1 MLPDRVV
8 RILQYCN
15 KISSTG
21 GNRAVLMQYLGDQ
34 NCHIIWIDSAYDYMH
49 IGQQLTDISTRTIG
63 KKHHIVIYQTEEDW
77 FSKCD
82 FQQVRNTIKNHPA
95 WSDQSYIVTNS
106 RQDKKE
112 TLAMGISAVCR
123 PGLLDLITYLPYD
136 YSKVTINN
144 ITHHTGICGT
154 RLGDDRMA
162 VWELLTQYQDR
173 VTVAKFGTNWTHSP
187 EFNNY
192 VINNLSTSI
201 IETDSIVTAPYQ
213 DIETDLWWAKNIAF
227 GTVVETRHQGSPGEL
242 IAGQY
247 TTTTSEKTY
256 RNMHLLRPAVICG
269 GLNTRQYLLD
279 LGFDTWDW
287 FVDWSFD
294 SESDDSIRFVKF
306 LKELERLMKTPLSQL
321 TALINQHQDNL
332 LHNRDR
338 LFWLINNYA
347 TIDL

>member
-112 TLAMGISAVCR
+112 TLAMGINAVCR
-123 PGLLDLITYLPYD
+123 PGLLDLITYQPYD
-136 YSKVTINN
+136 CDMINFNN
-144 ITHHTGICGT
+144 ITHYTGVCWQRYDAN
-154 RLGDDRMA
+154 RLKVLD
-162 VWELLTQYQDR
+162 L
-173 VTVAKFGTNWTHSP
+173 
-187 EFNNY
+187 FNQNQTKIIVSKIGQEWAHNQHY
-192 VINNLSTSI
+192 NNLEFISKQQDTVLVSNAPYQF
-201 IETDSIVTAPYQ
+201 IETDF
-213 DIETDLWWAKNIAF
+213 WWANHVAF
-227 GTVVETRHQGSPGEL
+227 GTVLETHWKSNGPTGY
-242 IAGQY
+242 AP
-247 TTTTSEKTY
+247 TTSEKIY

-269 GLNTRQYLLD
+269 GRNTRDYLLA

-287 FVDWSFD
+287 FIDWSFD
-294 SESDDSIRFVKF
+294 SEPDDNLRFCKY
-306 LKELERLMKTPLSQL
+306 LNEIERLLNSPLNQL
-321 TALINQHQDNL
+321 VDLINLNQDKL

-338 LFWLINNYA
+338 LFWLINNY
-347 TIDL
+347 TSIDL

>member
-1 MLPDRVV
+1 
-8 RILQYCN
+8 
-15 KISSTG
+15 
-21 GNRAVLMQYLGDQ
+21 MQHLGDQ
-34 NCHIIWIDSAYDYMH
+34 NCHIIWIDSAHDYMH
-49 IGQQLTDISTRTIG
+49 ISQRLTDVSSHSPG
-63 KKHHIVIYQTEEDW
+63 KKRHIVIYQTEEDW

-82 FQQVRNTIKNHPA
+82 FQQVRSTIKNHPA
-95 WSDQSYIVTNS
+95 WTDQSYIVTNS
-106 RQDKKE
+106 RQDKKR
-112 TLAMGISAVCR
+112 TQNLGINIVCR

-136 YSKVTINN
+136 SSEVTFNN

-154 RLGDDRMA
+154 RLGDDRLA
-162 VWELLTQYQDR
+162 VWELLAQYQDR
-173 VTVAKFGTNWTHSP
+173 VTVAKFGTDWIHSP
-187 EFNNY
+187 ESNNY

-201 IETDSIVTAPYQ
+201 VNTNSVVTAPFQ
-213 DIETDLWWAKNIAF
+213 AIETDLWWTKNIAF
-227 GTVVETRHQGSPGEL
+227 GTVVETAHQGL
-242 IAGQY
+242 IPWFVCGKLRVASQF
-247 TTTTSEKTY
+247 TPTTSEKTY

-306 LKELERLMKTPLSQL
+306 LKELERLMKTPVDQL
-321 TALINQHQDNL
+321 IALIDQHRDKL

-338 LFWLINNYA
+338 LFWLINNYD